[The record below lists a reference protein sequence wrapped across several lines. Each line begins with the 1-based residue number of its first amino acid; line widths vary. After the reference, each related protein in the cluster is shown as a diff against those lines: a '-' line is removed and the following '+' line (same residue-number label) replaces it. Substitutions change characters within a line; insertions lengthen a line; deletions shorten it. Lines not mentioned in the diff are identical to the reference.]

1 MLRKPSVT
9 YMVICIMLKKITAI
23 LSFIFSEILQVK
35 ESSKN
40 DNTAKNALYSIRF
53 LCGFLLPFLVIL
65 CCYILAGIGISRTH
79 LSGKSRPLRILAAL
93 VFSFFLC
100 WAPYHCLLL
109 AKMVDKKSHAVKV
122 GLPIAKGL
130 AYFNSC
136 INPMLY
142 FCMGL
147 DMRQRF
153 RQSLSGIY
161 RRALME
167 DGQTVQSQ
175 EGNIED
181 SCNSVSKTKVR
192 HRPVDTTNV

>member
-1 MLRKPSVT
+1 M
-9 YMVICIMLKKITAI
+9 
-23 LSFIFSEILQVK
+23 QVK
-35 ESSKN
+35 EASKN

-53 LCGFLLPFLVIL
+53 LCGFLLPFLVVL
-65 CCYILAGIGISRTH
+65 CCYILAGVGIRRTR

-93 VFSFFLC
+93 VCAFFVC

-136 INPMLY
+136 INPVLY

-147 DMRQRF
+147 DVRRRF

-167 DGQTVQSQ
+167 DGQTAQSQ
-175 EGNIED
+175 EGTNED

-192 HRPVDTTNV
+192 DRPEGATNV